1 MSALSLE
8 TLSIFQHYENPESGS
23 ARDISFRTTESRS
36 ARDIPFRTTESRSAR
51 DIPLGT
57 KQTKGASTDVAFPQ
71 EDSTY
76 VVVQVKSGQS
86 LNPTQEAH
94 AYLDYFVGS
103 LNPIGADCVYL
114 IGVEPVRDN
123 TSAPTSVDTRQ
134 IADFYNTVKALVNKG
149 EVRKAMGYIYIHIND
164 LLILGRFRE
173 CDEILR
179 EATGCVASWVMVPE
193 IMISFLVIT
202 IAAKKQLRWRRKLY
216 ALIENSLTDTLGAE
230 RAEKILVGLD

>member
-1 MSALSLE
+1 MSALPLE
-8 TLSIFQHYENPESGS
+8 TLSIFPHYENPESGS
-23 ARDISFRTTESRS
+23 ARDIP
-36 ARDIPFRTTESRSAR
+36 IPF
-51 DIPLGT
+51 GT
-57 KQTKGASTDVAFPQ
+57 KETKGTSIDVA
-71 EDSTY
+71 TY

-94 AYLDYFVGS
+94 DYPDYLVGS

-114 IGVEPVRDN
+114 IRVEPVRDN
-123 TSAPTSVDTRQ
+123 TSAPPSVDTRQ
-134 IADFYNTVKALVNKG
+134 IADFYDTVKALVNMGK
-149 EVRKAMGYIYIHIND
+149 VRSAMGHIYRHINN

-179 EATGCVASWVMVPE
+179 EATGRVSSWVMVPE

-202 IAAKKQLRWRRKLY
+202 IAAKKQLRWRRTLY
-216 ALIENSLTDTLGAE
+216 ALIENSLTDTLGTE